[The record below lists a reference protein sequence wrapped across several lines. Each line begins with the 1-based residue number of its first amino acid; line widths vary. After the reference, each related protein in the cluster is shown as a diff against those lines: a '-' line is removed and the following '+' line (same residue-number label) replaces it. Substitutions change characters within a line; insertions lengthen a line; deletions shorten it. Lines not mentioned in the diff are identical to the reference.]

1 MKCTNTLYNAECGVR
16 NAECGMND
24 LYLGKRYHTLD
35 YFFKNK
41 FGCKIAKI
49 PLSGGFS
56 CPNRDGTKSTGG
68 CIYCSDKL
76 SGEFAGNECDSIETQ
91 FSDIAGMMAKKWKNT
106 KYMAYFQTGT
116 GTYAPTERLEYLYNA
131 AVSQPDVVALSV
143 ATRPDCISA
152 DCFRLLEKISK
163 KTYLAVELGLQTVHD
178 STGGI
183 INRKSTYAEFLQS
196 FHTLKNLGID
206 VCVHLINGLPFETA
220 DMMNESVMQ
229 VSSLLPWSLKLH
241 LLHVIRGTVCADMYE
256 RGEFRTFEKDEYV
269 NLICDQL
276 RLIDKR
282 IVMQRLTGDGKR
294 DELISPLWSI
304 RKFEVLNAI
313 DAEMERRNAFQGDKA

>member
-1 MKCTNTLYNAECGVR
+1 MN
-16 NAECGMND
+16 ND

-49 PLSGGFS
+49 PLSGDFS

-68 CIYCSDKL
+68 CIYCSGAL
-76 SGEFAGNECDSIETQ
+76 SGDFAGKACDNIDKQ

-116 GTYAPTERLEYLYNA
+116 GTYAPVERLEYLYNSA
-131 AVSQPDVVALSV
+131 ISQPDVVALSV

-163 KTYLAVELGLQTVHD
+163 KTYLTVELGLQSVHD
-178 STGGI
+178 KTGEI
-183 INRKSTYAEFLQS
+183 INRQSTYAEFLES
-196 FHTLKNLGID
+196 FTTLKNLGID
-206 VCVHLINGLPFETA
+206 VCVHLINGLPFETV
-220 DMMNESVMQ
+220 DMMNESVRR
-229 VSSLLPWSLKLH
+229 VSELLPWSLKLH
-241 LLHVIRGTVCADMYE
+241 LLHVIKGTECADMYE

-276 RLIDKR
+276 RMIDKR

-294 DELISPLWSI
+294 EDLVSPLWSI

-313 DAEMERRNAFQGDKA
+313 DAEMTRRNAIQGDRA